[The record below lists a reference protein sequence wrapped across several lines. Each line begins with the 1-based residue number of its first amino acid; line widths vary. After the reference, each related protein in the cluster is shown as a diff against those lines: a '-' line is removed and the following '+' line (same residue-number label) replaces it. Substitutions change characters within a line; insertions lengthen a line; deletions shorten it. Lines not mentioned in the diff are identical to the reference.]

1 MLVIGFQE
9 GGLKLTF
16 LIWDAVWQLQKVD
29 ISEWNTDVFGLSSC
43 KAAGEVRVSEKA
55 AISG

>member
-1 MLVIGFQE
+1 VVGFQE